1 MCIATTMVGRM
12 DLESRESP
20 AQVSCHGNQFFL
32 GTRMSTAWSAAHS
45 FSVLFTL
52 DSQPNPAQAFKHFTW
67 YFSNNFEW
75 RSAFQLFHLSLPLKR
90 NSMRDWP
97 FEARP
102 FLKTTGTLY
111 MLVHDAKTITRQ
123 CIYVNLNW
131 WQWFEGVYFVHP
143 VSHSS
148 LIPRAATNLPQ
159 EVWVGMRHMNFNV
172 QFSLEIF
179 SAEGWVLILPG
190 CNKIGNHCLS
200 RSNHSIGVDD
210 NGVRPGIVFFLLI
223 KPLGLG

>member
-1 MCIATTMVGRM
+1 MLLNSLIFLENITTKCYPWVKCALPQLWWVEWILKVGN
-12 DLESRESP
+12 LQLKSRVM
-20 AQVSCHGNQFFL
+20 AVSFFL

-123 CIYVNLNW
+123 CMLIWIDGNDLKGYILSTQSHIAAWYPVQQQICLRK
-131 WQWFEGVYFVHP
+131 FEWVCTTWILMF
-143 VSHSS
+143 SS
-148 LIPRAATNLPQ
+148 A
-159 EVWVGMRHMNFNV
+159 
-172 QFSLEIF
+172 
-179 SAEGWVLILPG
+179 
-190 CNKIGNHCLS
+190 
-200 RSNHSIGVDD
+200 
-210 NGVRPGIVFFLLI
+210 
-223 KPLGLG
+223 